1 MVATIVVETG
11 AQVSGANSYVSVAT
25 LQTYASDR
33 GVTISGTE
41 EDLLIQAMDY
51 IESLDYIG
59 YKYTN
64 TQALEWPRV
73 NVPKDKIYWYEA
85 DEIPQ
90 KLQDALCET
99 ALAIDAGN
107 SPLANINRATKR
119 EKVGELEV
127 EYKDS
132 SASQVV
138 VKKINAKL
146 KDLLNS
152 GFGSYFPVNK
162 A

>member
-1 MVATIVVETG
+1 LTG

-33 GVTISGTE
+33 GITISGTE

-59 YKYTN
+59 YKLTD
-64 TQALEWPRV
+64 TQTLQWPRGDAK
-73 NVPKDKIYWYEA
+73 KDKIYWY
-85 DEIPQ
+85 DTNEIPQ
-90 KLQDALCET
+90 ELIDALCEV
-99 ALAIDAGN
+99 ALAVDAGN
-107 SPLANINRATKR
+107 SPLANLDRATKR
-119 EKVGELEV
+119 EKVGDLEI

-132 SASQVV
+132 AASQVV

-146 KDLLNS
+146 RKLLHV
-152 GFGSYFPVNK
+152 GYGAAFTVGK